1 MRRRRTSSGLGPLT
15 AAALAGVLV
24 ALWTWTAPG
33 DPRLWSAPGHDP
45 GVMIHVRDNGFH
57 TDLALPRAALE
68 ARPGPLGEAVRA
80 LPPGDWILI
89 GWGDARFYVDQ
100 SPIQSRLP
108 DGFRAFF
115 FRGNASVVMLD
126 PDPSDPRDAVDASRR
141 VDIRL
146 SPAAFD
152 RLARHIQASLAVKDG
167 HARLSAR
174 SAVGDARFFASRENF
189 WIGHLCNHWTAGQ
202 LNAAGLSV
210 RPFRSIVSSEVL
222 GSARRAE
229 LDTGGPPD

>member
-1 MRRRRTSSGLGPLT
+1 MKRLLI
-15 AAALAGVLV
+15 AAALAGALA

-33 DPRLWSAPGHDP
+33 GQDLRPAPGQEP
-45 GVMIHVRDNGFH
+45 GVEIHVRDNGFH

-68 ARPGPLGEAVRA
+68 ARPGPLAEAVRT

-115 FRGNASVVMLD
+115 ARDNASVVMLD
-126 PDPSDPRDAVDASRR
+126 PDPADPRVAVDAARR
-141 VDIRL
+141 ADIRL
-146 SPAAFD
+146 SPAAFE
-152 RLARHIQASLAVKDG
+152 RLARHIEASLALKDG

-174 SAVGDARFFASRENF
+174 SAVGDARFFASREHF

-202 LNAAGLSV
+202 LSVAGLSV
-210 RPFRSIVSSEVL
+210 RPFRSIASSEVL
-222 GSARRAE
+222 GAARRAE